1 MFAAINIHKPLGFT
15 SHDVVAKLRR
25 IFNLKRIGHL
35 GTLDPLAE
43 GVLPVCLGQATR
55 LIEYFP
61 TGKRYTATITL
72 GKTTTT
78 LDSEG
83 ETTSTTDCRSF
94 GITAESVNSVL
105 SRFKGTIQQQV
116 PLYSAVHVGGKKL
129 YQVARKQERA
139 GIVSTPAVIE
149 LPTREITINHL
160 QLMDLDMTNPAHP
173 VLVLDVACS
182 SGTYIRSLA
191 RDIGEAIGCGA
202 FLSGLVRTEHGKF
215 YLQDSISLE
224 TLQQSQNPEC
234 FMLNP
239 LPYLEI
245 PLLPLQDEDSVR
257 RLAHGQAIRLVN
269 NGQVQPDTFYLTT
282 YQGKPVGVVSI
293 IESSLKP
300 VKIFPPVG

>member
-61 TGKRYTATITL
+61 TNKRYKATITL

-83 ETTSTTDCRSF
+83 ETTSITDCQAF
-94 GITAESVNSVL
+94 AITTESVNSVL
-105 SRFKGTIQQQV
+105 AQFRGVIQQQV

-129 YQVARKQERA
+129 YQVARKQEKA
-139 GIVSTPAVIE
+139 ETVSTQAVIE
-149 LPTREITINHL
+149 LPTREITIHHL
-160 QLMDLDMTNPAHP
+160 QLMDLDMTNLAHP
-173 VLVLDVACS
+173 VLILDVACS

-191 RDIGEAIGCGA
+191 RDIGDAIGCGA
-202 FLSGLVRTEHGKF
+202 FLSGLVRTEHGRF
-215 YLQDSISLE
+215 RLEDAISLE
-224 TLQQSQNPEC
+224 TLQQSEHPKS
-234 FMLNP
+234 FLLNP

-245 PLLPLQDEDSVR
+245 PLLPLQDEDAVR
-257 RLAHGQAIRLVN
+257 KLTHGQIIGPVN
-269 NGQVQPDTFYLTT
+269 NAQKLADTLYLAT
-282 YQGKPVGVVSI
+282 YQDKPVGVVSV
-293 IESSLKP
+293 IENSLKP
-300 VKIFPPVG
+300 IKIFPEMP